1 MADASGGTTLIGAEG
16 ATAARPQNE
25 MVAAMASS
33 NTMARPKRPKEKL
46 TGVRQSRTMIV
57 SQLWRFPVKSLGGER
72 LPSLTV
78 GERGALYD
86 RGFALVAAGE
96 QLRDVLF
103 TARRAERLLSFIA
116 SANAAGEVTVRSP
129 AGAEYQIGDAQ
140 LLDELAKIAGTP
152 LLLTK
157 ANGTPFFDAMDLH
170 VVTSASVRRLEQ
182 EWGQPLD
189 PRRFRANIVLEG
201 DAEPFDEEGWVGKR
215 FSVGGV
221 VIDAVELCP
230 RCAMPTIDPSS
241 YERSP
246 DLLKLLTD
254 KHATNFGVY
263 CRVVQP
269 GRIALGD
276 DWLPCR

>member
-1 MADASGGTTLIGAEG
+1 
-16 ATAARPQNE
+16 
-25 MVAAMASS
+25 
-33 NTMARPKRPKEKL
+33 
-46 TGVRQSRTMIV
+46 MIV

-72 LPSLTV
+72 LSSLVV
-78 GERGALYD
+78 GERGVVHD
-86 RGFALVAAGE
+86 RGYALVAAGE
-96 QLRDVLF
+96 RARDVLF
-103 TARRAERLLSFIA
+103 TALRADRLLSFMA

-140 LLDELAKIAGTP
+140 LLDDLAQIAGTP

-170 VVTSASVRRLEQ
+170 VVTTASVRRLEQ

-189 PRRFRANIVLEG
+189 PRRFRANIVLDG
-201 DAEPFDEEGWVGKR
+201 DAEPFAEEGWVGQR
-215 FSVGGV
+215 FMLGSVV
-221 VIDAVELCP
+221 VDAAELCP
-230 RCAMPTIDPSS
+230 RCAMPTIDPST
-241 YERSP
+241 YKRSP

-276 DWLPCR
+276 EWLPYR